1 MATYRSTSA
10 YSDTPLN
17 GFYLDT
23 MVNRPIPKFAD
34 DVIFTINQTYEY
46 RPDLLAY
53 DLYNDADLWWVFAQ
67 RNPNVLINPLLDFK
81 VGVTIFVPKLTT
93 LRSVLGF

>member
-1 MATYRSTSA
+1 MATYRPTSA
-10 YSDTPLN
+10 YVDTPLTD
-17 GFYLDT
+17 FYLGM

-34 DVIFTINQTYEY
+34 DVIFTINQTYQY

-67 RNPNVLINPLLDFK
+67 RNPNVLINPLIDFK
-81 VGVTIFVPKLTT
+81 IGTTIFVPKLST